1 MFRDVVKTIV
11 VLLLTLTLSTPSRAA
26 ATAREYEIKAAFIFN
41 FMEFITWPPDAF
53 IAKDAPFVVAVV
65 GDDPFGGALEQAM
78 AGKTVDG
85 RQIVVRHFPSADQ
98 MEPCQ
103 VLFVPTGDDDAL
115 PAIMAKLASAPVLTV
130 GESDRFMAAGG
141 GIRFFLEDN
150 KMRFEIDPAATDAA
164 RLKVSAKLMKLAR
177 IYQR

>member
-1 MFRDVVKTIV
+1 
-11 VLLLTLTLSTPSRAA
+11 
-26 ATAREYEIKAAFIFN
+26 
-41 FMEFITWPPDAF
+41 
-53 IAKDAPFVVAVV
+53 
-65 GDDPFGGALEQAM
+65 
-78 AGKTVDG
+78 
-85 RQIVVRHFPSADQ
+85 VVRHFPSADQ

-103 VLFVPTGDDDAL
+103 VLFVPAGDDDAL
-115 PAIMAKLASAPVLTV
+115 PAIMAKLANAPVLTV

-141 GIRFFLEDN
+141 EIRFFLEDN